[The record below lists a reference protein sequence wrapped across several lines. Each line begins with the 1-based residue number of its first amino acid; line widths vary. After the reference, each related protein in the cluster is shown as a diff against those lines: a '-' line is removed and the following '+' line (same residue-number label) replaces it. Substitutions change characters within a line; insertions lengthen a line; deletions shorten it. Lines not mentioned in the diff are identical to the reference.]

1 MALTQELER
10 LFADL
15 DALEGQVQALR
26 TRRSEMDSDDY
37 LNELQDLLLELA
49 LVQQQI
55 DDARGDE

>member
-26 TRRSEMDSDDY
+26 TRRSEMDSDAY
-37 LNELQDLLLELA
+37 LNALQDLLLELA

-55 DDARGDE
+55 DDARGDD